1 MAWYNPFSWTASTK
15 DAEKIS
21 IPTYAT
27 SSRQG
32 ETPFAFIAAGIED
45 IVKNTEDMR
54 KTQDYSNKFDLFDSM
69 LNYDPELNGA
79 VRTISL
85 TANKY
90 KLEGGKNAS
99 IRNAIKSLTQ
109 EVIDFDDL
117 LINGMRNLM
126 VYGNDMSKL
135 VGKSGVGITKI
146 QSLPI
151 AQMTILDDR
160 PANTQTDKDNAI
172 MEAKKYILREQGRD
186 VMEFAASEIL
196 HIRIDYRSYW
206 FRDRLGRWTYGV
218 WGASRFES
226 LQQAIR
232 AKYNSMNNR
241 IALEDSLT
249 KQYITIGAEAIEGIT
264 DPDEQQERLNYIMDS
279 IGTLLDGLRA
289 DQVPI
294 LPHYVNMEFVDL
306 KNTIPDNSGF
316 LDSVNADIS
325 SVLHVPRVSMG
336 QERGSTFAATYN
348 ASQWSVQ
355 AIRRLQA
362 ILAQSIRQLFSKHLE
377 LLGINHTMADLPKL
391 VFEPMD
397 EESPFEHTRR
407 VTMAYDAGLTTLN
420 EAREDLGLPAERGK
434 LGKYRNNT
442 PTNDKSTGE
451 LPRENENKEP
461 EEAQPDESEMM
472 EE

>member
-1 MAWYNPFSWTASTK
+1 MAWWNPFSRTVTAKQSQN
-15 DAEKIS
+15 IS
-21 IPTYAT
+21 IPTRAT
-27 SSRQG
+27 ATKQNG
-32 ETPFAFIAAGIED
+32 TPFNLIAAGIDD
-45 IVKNTEDMR
+45 IVKNTEGLR
-54 KTQDYSNKFDLFDSM
+54 ANQDYTNKFDLFDSM

-90 KLEGGKNAS
+90 KLVGGRNAS
-99 IRNAIKSLTQ
+99 IRNAIKSLAE

-126 VYGNDMSKL
+126 VYGNDVSKL
-135 VGKSGVGITKI
+135 VGKSGVGVTQI

-151 AQMTILDDR
+151 AQVTILDDR
-160 PANTQTDKDNAI
+160 PPNTQTDKDNAI
-172 MEAKKYILREQGRD
+172 MEAKTYVLREQGRD
-186 VMEFAASEIL
+186 VMKFSVDEIL
-196 HIRIDYRSYW
+196 HIKIDYRSYW
-206 FRDRLGRWTYGV
+206 FRDRLGRWTYGI

-249 KQYITIGAEAIEGIT
+249 KQYITIDASAVENIT
-264 DPDEQQERLNYIMDS
+264 DPDEQQERLNFIMDS
-279 IGTLLDGLRA
+279 VGTLLDGLRA

-306 KNTIPDNSGF
+306 KNTIPDNAGF

-355 AIRRLQA
+355 AIRRLQT
-362 ILAQSIRQLFSKHLE
+362 ILAQSIRKLFSKHLE
-377 LLGINHTMADLPKL
+377 LLGIAHTMADLPKL
-391 VFEPMD
+391 VFDPMD

-420 EAREDLGLPAERGK
+420 EAREDLGLPAERGE
-434 LGKYRNNT
+434 LGKHRNNT
-442 PTNDKSTGE
+442 TTNDKSTGE

-461 EEAQPDESEMM
+461 EEVQPDESEMM

>member
-1 MAWYNPFSWTASTK
+1 MAWYNPFSWTASNK
-15 DAEKIS
+15 KIDVS
-21 IPTYAT
+21 GVPTRVTA
-27 SSRQG
+27 SRQVKS
-32 ETPFAFIAAGIED
+32 PFAVMAAGIED
-45 IVKNTEDMR
+45 IVKNTEDFR
-54 KTQDYSNKFDLFDSM
+54 KTQDYTNKFDLYDEM

-90 KLEGGKNAS
+90 KVTGGKNAA
-99 IRNAIKSLTQ
+99 IRSAINDLVE
-109 EVIDFDDL
+109 EVVDFDDL

-126 VYGNDMSKL
+126 VYGNDISKL
-135 VGKSGVGITKI
+135 VGRSGKGITEV

-151 AQMTILDDR
+151 AQITILDNR
-160 PANTQTDKDNAI
+160 KASTQTDKDNAI
-172 MEAKKYILREQGRD
+172 LKAERYILREEGRD
-186 VMEFAASEIL
+186 VMEFNASEVL

-218 WGASRFES
+218 WGASRFTS

-249 KQYITIGAEAIEGIT
+249 KQYITIGAEAVEGIT
-264 DPDEQQERLNYIMDS
+264 DPDEQQERLNFVMDS
-279 IGTLLDGLRA
+279 VGTLLDGLRS

-362 ILAQSIRQLFSKHLE
+362 VLAQSIKALFSKHLE
-377 LLGINHTMADLPKL
+377 LLGIQHNMADLPAL

-397 EESPFEHTRR
+397 EESPFEETRR
-407 VTMAYDAGLTTLN
+407 VTMAYEAGITTLN
-420 EAREDLGLPAERGK
+420 EARTDLGLPNERGEV
-434 LGKYRNNT
+434 GKQRYNKSNN
-442 PTNDKSTGE
+442 NKSTGE
-451 LPRENENKEP
+451 LPRQNENKPP
-461 EEAQPDESEMM
+461 EESE
-472 EE
+472 